1 MDTHIIWAI
10 VLLGIALLLFFLEF
24 FIPSA
29 GMLAV
34 SSFVC
39 LVAGVFFLF
48 KYDTTV
54 GMIGA
59 IVSVAS
65 LPFLFAIAI
74 KTIPN
79 TPVFRMISLKSEPR
93 PGLGEHGIA
102 GAEAQQIAA
111 NLVGKTGRTVTDL
124 RPVGACLIEN
134 QRMDCIAA
142 SGVIRA
148 GTAVR
153 VVSADGIQ
161 VKVVEAEV

>member
-10 VLLGIALLLFFLEF
+10 VLLAIALVLFFLEF

-34 SSFVC
+34 SSFVS
-39 LVAGVFFLF
+39 LVAAVFFLF

-102 GAEAQQIAA
+102 GAESRQIADK
-111 NLVGKTGRTVTDL
+111 LVGKTGKALTDL

-134 QRMDCIAA
+134 QRMDCVAA
-142 SGVIRA
+142 TGIIRA
-148 GTAVR
+148 GKPVC
-153 VVSADGIQ
+153 VVAADGLQ
-161 VKVVEAEV
+161 VKVAEVET